1 MLSKCRV
8 TCRRLFAGERH
19 LPAELEEVGGL
30 GDEYVDQLGF
40 RLSLCRESEGFT
52 QTQRYNLLQLRL
64 LGERAA
70 PYVPKFT
77 ELGFEK
83 ARMPGE
89 LLEFLQNKIRAAPDP
104 SSWRTET
111 NPARGQINRH

>member
-8 TCRRLFAGERH
+8 TCRRLFAGERQ
-19 LPAELEEVGGL
+19 LPPDLL
-30 GDEYVDQLGF
+30 QLGF

-70 PYVPKFT
+70 PYVPQFT

-111 NPARGQINRH
+111 NPARGQINRY

>member
-1 MLSKCRV
+1 MKAVVAAFNQEKALLGAFSVITNLRTQFECNF
-8 TCRRLFAGERH
+8 LRH
-19 LPAELEEVGGL
+19 
-30 GDEYVDQLGF
+30 YF

-52 QTQRYNLLQLRL
+52 ETQRYNLLQLRL

>member
-8 TCRRLFAGERH
+8 TCRRLFAGERQ
-19 LPAELEEVGGL
+19 LPQEVEEVGGL

-52 QTQRYNLLQLRL
+52 ETQRYNLLQLRL

-83 ARMPGE
+83 SRIPAE
-89 LLEFLQNKIRAAPDP
+89 LFEFLQNKIRAAPAA
-104 SSWRTET
+104 SRWRTET
-111 NPARGQINRH
+111 NPARGQINRN